1 MIFKK
6 IYKKNKRIR
15 SGVEGQVSQAHKK
28 STRVRAFIFFG
39 VNYAPFFSKKKKK
52 DVSPTIVHNP
62 AILVAGK
69 TRLLCFQPKNLFL
82 TSKTH
87 RKHP

>member
-1 MIFKK
+1 MPHSF
-6 IYKKNKRIR
+6 
-15 SGVEGQVSQAHKK
+15 
-28 STRVRAFIFFG
+28 
-39 VNYAPFFSKKKKK
+39 PKKKKK